1 MEDEK
6 YEDARTFVSSFAI
19 AIAFRTLCVEPRF
32 IPSESML
39 PTFQIGDQLLVEKV
53 SKVVRPPAD
62 GDIVVFQPPEALQQR
77 GYAKSDAFIKRVVGK
92 AGDVV
97 RIQNGHL
104 ERNGVSIR
112 EDFVDDP
119 PRYDWGPATVPDGFV
134 MVLGDNRN
142 NSYDSHIWG
151 FLPTKNII
159 GRAFVRYW
167 PVPRFGSTILPK
179 EQATSAPRPDM
190 TPLLNQQ

>member
-1 MEDEK
+1 
-6 YEDARTFVSSFAI
+6 
-19 AIAFRTLCVEPRF
+19 
-32 IPSESML
+32 ML
-39 PTFQIGDQLLVEKV
+39 PTFRIGDQLLVEKV
-53 SKVVRPPAD
+53 SKIVRPPSD
-62 GDIVVFQPPEALQQR
+62 GDIVVFQPPVALQQR
-77 GYAKSDAFIKRVVGK
+77 GYGKSDAFIKRVVGQ

-97 RIQNGHL
+97 RVQSGHL
-104 ERNGVSIR
+104 ERNGEPIQ

-119 PRYDWGPATVPDGFV
+119 PKYDWGPATVPDGYV

-167 PVPRFGSTILPK
+167 PPTRFGSTILSKQQVNGPL
-179 EQATSAPRPDM
+179 RPDVA
-190 TPLLNQQ
+190 PLLQEPISK